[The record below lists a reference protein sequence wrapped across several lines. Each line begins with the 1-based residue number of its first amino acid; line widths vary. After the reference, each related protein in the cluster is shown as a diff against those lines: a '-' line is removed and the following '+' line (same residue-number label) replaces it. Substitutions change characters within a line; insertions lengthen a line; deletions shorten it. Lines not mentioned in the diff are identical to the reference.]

1 MKMKFWT
8 FDEDTLEVNP
18 VAVELIRQSKMDE
31 YPKRALL
38 TEPLP
43 KVEGKAVIVSK
54 FEHGRPITTKYV
66 TDLRGETLYSM
77 EDCSVT
83 QTMESLGEVPK
94 GWTVEVPSSHYCV
107 WQDEQWSV
115 DTSAKHIADFNQMD
129 DVRRDRYTQMV
140 DPLIAEAVIKRLQGD
155 EAGAKALEQQALGAR
170 AKIQA
175 ENPWPEAL

>member
-54 FEHGRPITTKYV
+54 FEHGRPTTTKYV
-66 TDLRGETLYSM
+66 TDLRGETLYSI

-83 QTMESLGEVPK
+83 QTMETLGDVPK
-94 GWTVEVPSSHYCV
+94 GWTAEEPSSQYCT
-107 WQDEQWSV
+107 WQDGQWTV
-115 DTSAKHIADFNQMD
+115 DTSAKHIAEFNQVD
-129 DVRRDRYTQMV
+129 EARRDHYAQMV

-155 EAGAKALEQQALGAR
+155 EDGAKALEQQALGAR